1 MRYIK
6 FRLVA
11 HSKTFLNS
19 GAYFLILKV
28 CRGWIDKFLLF
39 GLTSYMSL
47 PSPQPFLLIRYH
59 NKTTTQFTYNGHGA
73 TLCKIVFWQHG
84 MWLTSADVSLLVFPR
99 HISYTIFAVLL
110 EMFGSVYCEAVSV
123 SLSHNFRRF
132 NGWWDTIEDIFLSMV
147 VHIQIV
153 YRYYSGFK

>member
-1 MRYIK
+1 M
-6 FRLVA
+6 
-11 HSKTFLNS
+11 
-19 GAYFLILKV
+19 KV

-39 GLTSYMSL
+39 KLTSYMRL
-47 PSPQPFLLIRYH
+47 PSPQPFVLISCH
-59 NKTTTQFTYNGHGA
+59 NKTTTQFTYNDPGA

-99 HISYTIFAVLL
+99 HMPYTIFGVLL
-110 EMFGSVYCEAVSV
+110 EMFGSVYCEEVSV
-123 SLSHNFRRF
+123 FLSLKVSRC